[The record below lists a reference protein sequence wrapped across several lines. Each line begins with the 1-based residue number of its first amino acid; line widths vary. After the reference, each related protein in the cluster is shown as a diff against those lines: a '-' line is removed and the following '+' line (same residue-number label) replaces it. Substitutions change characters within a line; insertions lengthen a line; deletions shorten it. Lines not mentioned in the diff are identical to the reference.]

1 MGGAWEHAAAS
12 SAAVRAMRMAASR
25 GARGAHPISFPF
37 HLHDGQ
43 LHLAGRPADAHRV
56 SLALAEER
64 ASQRRFVA
72 DAARTKVVGK
82 LVAAVDLT
90 ELPLAQLVLVVL
102 AAIAVRRGH
111 RDLPGDPGAVL
122 VEQHAELL
130 AEPLETCLGDV
141 ALPGRQTLHA
151 PPCCLKLRN
160 GATSLEDVHRGYP
173 GDPG

>member
-64 ASQRRFVA
+64 APQRRFVA

-82 LVAAVDLT
+82 LVAADDLVGG
-90 ELPLAQLVLVVL
+90 LLAVLVLHGD
-102 AAIAVRRGH
+102 RRAEERAPHG
-111 RDLPGDPGAVL
+111 LPGDPGAVL

-141 ALPGRQTLHA
+141 ALPGRRTLHA